1 MVAKWLVMEKR
12 SRSRSRFRVARGRS
26 RSGCGVSECVDVGRG
41 WIEAERGKGVV
52 ARWLVSRSDGVG
64 VNTSVLVSKEE

>member
-1 MVAKWLVMEKR
+1 M
-12 SRSRSRFRVARGRS
+12 
-26 RSGCGVSECVDVGRG
+26 GRG